1 MLFPNKV
8 YFYLDYLF
16 YYNFFLK
23 NILNDVNK
31 KIKIKEISF
40 QSFILKN
47 LKDID
52 LKKINKTR
60 IIYQKNCLLL
70 FYCYFL
76 KKFYYKYFVK
86 NSLISINLKFRFL
99 NFNSIFQFLYLVI
112 YENNINFKSF
122 KNFEIKKGISNFF
135 FNIDSSKLINLES
148 LKKALFKN
156 FFEKLEFRISF
167 IILNTT
173 KKVLFGVNFFNNLP
187 FFYYK

>member
-47 LKDID
+47 LKDMD

-60 IIYQKNCLLL
+60 ITYQKNCLLL

-76 KKFYYKYFVK
+76 KKFYYKYFIK
-86 NSLISINLKFRFL
+86 NSLININLKFRFL

-135 FNIDSSKLINLES
+135 FNIDSSKLINLEL

-173 KKVLFGVNFFNNLP
+173 KRVLLGVNFFNNLP